1 MKFVLL
7 LPIMILVI
15 ILDGLAKNFISSQ
28 LTVMQ
33 FSIIALVSISLVI
46 LIKRNRQDAINV
58 TCLFGLLAFVIF

>member
-15 ILDGLAKNFISSQ
+15 ILDGLAKNFSSQ

>member
-15 ILDGLAKNFISSQ
+15 ILDGLAKNFSSQ

-33 FSIIALVSISLVI
+33 FSIIALVSIFLVI

>member
-7 LPIMILVI
+7 LPIMILLI
-15 ILDGLAKNFISSQ
+15 ILDGLAKSFSSQ

-33 FSIIALVSISLVI
+33 FSIIALVSILSVI
-46 LIKRNRQDAINV
+46 VIKRNKKDAINV

>member
-7 LPIMILVI
+7 LPIMILAI
-15 ILDGLAKNFISSQ
+15 ILDGLAKNFSSQ

-33 FSIIALVSISLVI
+33 FSIIALVSIFLVI